1 MSKRFENFCLILTL
15 IGATVCL
22 CPLFVLNTKDNGDGV
37 VSYGEPA
44 PNLFYVIIIPAVD
57 LLLDYTT
64 NCVSYFCYNPK
75 KSCRP
80 VESSVVSRLTDLER
94 LLFICGVAVQTIASS
109 NPSQDFLSDAFVVE
123 NSVRYCSVFLTVCP
137 IVIYL
142 ARCTTTFTWRRTFLI
157 LSTGLIGLTFYTAS
171 YYCRSLQNI
180 ATYDTISLIGN
191 VFVSAA
197 GVVFVATIFLS
208 FVSYVHEKL
217 NCPIAKQKF
226 QRLFSSPKIAD
237 VILDDD
243 CLKIDTDR
251 ELYSNYIPALHM
263 VSLVLIIVANS
274 YWKYSRR
281 RDSAKVF
288 RGRAYITL
296 AAEIMVLVIEL
307 RIRKNEIAR
316 GLVSRNL

>member
-1 MSKRFENFCLILTL
+1 MSKRFENFCLILTI

-22 CPLFVLNTKDNGDGV
+22 CPLFVLNTQDIGDGV

-109 NPSQDFLSDAFVVE
+109 NPSQDFMSDAFVVE

-142 ARCTTTFTWRRTFLI
+142 ARCTTTFTWLRTFLI

-226 QRLFSSPKIAD
+226 QRLFSSSKIAD
-237 VILDDD
+237 EILEDD

-263 VSLVLIIVANS
+263 LSLLLIAIANT
-274 YWKYSRR
+274 YWKYATRG
-281 RDSAKVF
+281 DSA
-288 RGRAYITL
+288 RATISRSYITSV
-296 AAEIMVLVIEL
+296 AEIMVLVIEL